1 MNVNLK
7 EMDIDFLENTE
18 FWSQRAIDLPNDV
31 LAELEA
37 LRLHKIQIADQDKN
51 QSVKD
56 VENFNESDESG
67 PLS

>member
-1 MNVNLK
+1 MNVNPN
-7 EMDIDFLENTE
+7 EIDIDFLENTE
-18 FWSQRAIDLPNDV
+18 YWSQRAIDLPDEV

-37 LRLHKIQIADQDKN
+37 LRLYNMQIADQDKN
-51 QSVKD
+51 QNVKD

>member
-1 MNVNLK
+1 MSINPK
-7 EMDIDFLENTE
+7 EIDIDFLENTE
-18 FWSQRAIDLPNDV
+18 FWSQRAIDLPDEV

-37 LRLHKIQIADQDKN
+37 LRLYNIQIADQDKN

-67 PLS
+67 PVS

>member
-1 MNVNLK
+1 MNVNLN
-7 EMDIDFLENTE
+7 EIDIDFLENTE
-18 FWSQRAIDLPNDV
+18 FWSQRAIDLPDEV

-37 LRLHKIQIADQDKN
+37 LRLYNMQIADQDKN

>member
-1 MNVNLK
+1 MSINPK
-7 EMDIDFLENTE
+7 EIDIDFLENTE
-18 FWSQRAIDLPNDV
+18 FWSQRAIDLPDEV
-31 LAELEA
+31 LAELDILRVHNEFPEA
-37 LRLHKIQIADQDKN
+37 TVQS

>member
-1 MNVNLK
+1 MNVNLN
-7 EMDIDFLENTE
+7 EIDIDFLENTE
-18 FWSQRAIDLPNDV
+18 FWSQRAIDLPDEV

-37 LRLHKIQIADQDKN
+37 SRLYNVQIADQDKN

-67 PLS
+67 PVS

>member
-1 MNVNLK
+1 MNINLN
-7 EMDIDFLENTE
+7 EIDIDFLENTE
-18 FWSQRAIDLPNDV
+18 FWSQRAIDLPDEV

-37 LRLHKIQIADQDKN
+37 SRLYNVQIADQDKN

-67 PLS
+67 PVS

>member
-1 MNVNLK
+1 MSINPNK
-7 EMDIDFLENTE
+7 TKIDFLENTE
-18 FWSQRAIDLPNDV
+18 FWSQRAIDLPDEV
-31 LAELEA
+31 LAELDILRVHNEFPEA
-37 LRLHKIQIADQDKN
+37 TVQS